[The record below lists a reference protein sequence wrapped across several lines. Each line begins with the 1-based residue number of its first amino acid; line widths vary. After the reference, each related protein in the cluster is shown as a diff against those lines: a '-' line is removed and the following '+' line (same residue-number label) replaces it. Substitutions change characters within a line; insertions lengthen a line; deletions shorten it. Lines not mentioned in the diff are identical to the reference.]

1 MKGLF
6 IKDLRLMKNQRNFLV
21 TIVLMFLILVI
32 TGVDASFFMGY
43 VPFLL
48 LIVSMTTITYDELE
62 NGLAFLMVLP
72 VSRKEYVLEKY
83 LLGGLFGIGGL
94 AVTVVI
100 FIITEENAKT
110 SMTWESYLLIATG
123 FLAFVILFLSLMIP
137 IQLKFGSEKGRLV
150 LFAIFFGIIGL
161 VYLVLFAIFFGII
174 GLVYVADKVIKVNV
188 TATAL
193 YQNLLQL
200 PLEILLTAT
209 FVLFAV
215 FVLISIKIS
224 LGIMKKKE
232 W

>member
-6 IKDLRLMKNQRNFLV
+6 IKDLRLIKNQRNFLI
-21 TIVLMFLILVI
+21 TLALMFLVLIV

-48 LIVSMTTITYDELE
+48 LIVTMSTITYDEQD
-62 NGLAFLMVLP
+62 NSMGFLMALP
-72 VSRKEYVLEKY
+72 VSRQTYVLEKY
-83 LLGGLFGIGGL
+83 LLSASFGVGGF
-94 AVTVVI
+94 AVTFVI
-100 FIITEENAKT
+100 FLITEKAEGS
-110 SMTWESYLLIATG
+110 SMTPGDYLLVFMG
-123 FLAFVILFLSLMIP
+123 FLVFVILFLSLMIP
-137 IQLKFGSEKGRLV
+137 IQLKFGSEKGR
-150 LFAIFFGIIGL
+150 
-161 VYLVLFAIFFGII
+161 LVLFAIFFGII

>member
-1 MKGLF
+1 MRGLF
-6 IKDLRLMKNQRNFLV
+6 IKDLRLMKNQRHFLF

-62 NGLAFLMVLP
+62 NGFAFLMVLP

-100 FIITEENAKT
+100 FILTEEAAKT
-110 SMTWESYLLIATG
+110 SMTWESYLLITTG
-123 FLAFVILFLSLMIP
+123 FLSFVILFLSLMIP

-150 LFAIFFGIIGL
+150 LFAVFFG
-161 VYLVLFAIFFGII
+161 VI

-188 TATAL
+188 MATTL
-193 YQNLLQL
+193 YQNILQL
-200 PLEILLTAT
+200 PLGVLLAAA

-215 FVLISIKIS
+215 FIWISANIS

-232 W
+232 L